1 MNDQKIREI
10 EGRYK
15 AWIVIMLAFGA
26 LLVCWLFGMQILD
39 YDEYQQKVIDSIQ
52 SYKVVPADRGEIY
65 DRNMVVL
72 ATDTKVYRI
81 FIDPSQL
88 KEEPIKKK
96 VCEGLSEIL
105 DVDYK
110 VIYERASKENRADE
124 TVKKN
129 VEEADANLVRAFIEE
144 NGFQRKIYLEATS
157 SRYYPYGSLAANV
170 IGAMG
175 TDGGMFGLEMKYNTY
190 LKGTNG
196 RYITTKNAQGQSMP
210 SEYSSYVEP
219 KDGYNLVTTIDI
231 TLQSMLEKNIKDA
244 WENANAQNRV
254 TGILMDPNDGSIL
267 AMATYPNFDLNTPY
281 VLDADSQKLLEKSGF
296 EEGSKEYNEYFWE
309 LVYKM
314 WNNKAVTELYEPG
327 STMKVITTAMALEE
341 NVVKFTDM
349 FTCTG
354 SHTVAQTKISCHK
367 RSGHETH
374 SFDYMLQQSCNP
386 TMMQVAAKIGNKTFY
401 DYFISFGY
409 TARTG
414 IDLPGEERGIYT
426 KLSGFNAV
434 ELACYSFGQT
444 FKTTPIQQLS
454 AIASVANG
462 GYLVTPHV
470 VKAFTD
476 SNGNIVEELDYPVS
490 RQVVSSGVCALL
502 RNVLED
508 GVSGDGGAR
517 NAYVAGYK
525 IAAKTGTSEKRDK
538 VNPETGERDLRIA
551 SCVAMAPA
559 DKPIVVSI
567 LIVDE
572 PKTNTVFGSALAA
585 PYTASLM
592 ADVLPYLGVDRQYSD
607 KEMSRVVMTV
617 DQYTGMKV
625 SDAQKAIE
633 GESVKCVVV
642 GKGDTVLKQVPQK
655 GEKITKING
664 SKIIIY
670 TEESGFADP
679 MTVPSVVGKSASV
692 AITTLQAAGFN
703 VYIEGAT
710 NFSEGAGATVIAQL
724 PDNKTLLENGD
735 VVTIVCRYLN
745 MTD

>member
-1 MNDQKIREI
+1 MNEQRIREI
-10 EGRYK
+10 EGRYR
-15 AWIVIMLAFGA
+15 AWIIIMIIFGIT
-26 LLVCWLFGMQILD
+26 LVSGLFTMQILN

-52 SYKVVPADRGEIY
+52 SYKTVPADRGEIY
-65 DRNMVVL
+65 DRNGVVL
-72 ATDTKVYRI
+72 ATNTKVYRI

-88 KEEPIKKK
+88 KEESVKKK
-96 VCEGLSEIL
+96 VCQGLSEIL
-105 DVDYK
+105 DVDYQT
-110 VIYERASKENRADE
+110 IYERASKENRADE
-124 TVKKN
+124 TVKKG
-129 VEEADANLVRAFIEE
+129 VEEADANLVRAFIEK

-281 VLDADSQKLLEKSGF
+281 VLDADSQKILDKSGF
-296 EEGSKEYNEYFWE
+296 EEGSKEYNNLFWE
-309 LVYKM
+309 LIYKM

-327 STMKVITTAMALEE
+327 STMKVVTTAMALEE
-341 NVVKFTDM
+341 NVVKFTDT
-349 FTCTG
+349 FNCTG
-354 SHTVAQTKISCHK
+354 SFTVAGTKISCHQ
-367 RSGHETH
+367 RRGHGQHE
-374 SFDYMLQQSCNP
+374 FDYMLQQSCNP
-386 TMMQVAAKIGNKTFY
+386 TMMQVAARIGNKTFY

-409 TARTG
+409 TAKTG
-414 IDLPGEERGIYT
+414 VDLPGEENGIYT

-444 FKTTPIQQLS
+444 FKTTPIQQL
-454 AIASVANG
+454 AAVASIANG

-470 VKAFTD
+470 VKGFTD
-476 SNGNIVEELDYPVS
+476 SNGNIVEEFDYQPV
-490 RQVVSSGVCALL
+490 RQVVSSGVCSVI

-538 VNPETGERDLRIA
+538 VNPETGEKDLRIA

-585 PYTASLM
+585 PYTANLM
-592 ADVLPYLGVDRQYSD
+592 ADVLPYMGVERQYSD
-607 KEMSRVVMTV
+607 KEMSRVGMTV
-617 DQYTGMKV
+617 GQYVGMSV
-625 SDAQKAIE
+625 EDAKKGIE
-633 GESVKCVVV
+633 NNGVTCVVV
-642 GKGDTVLKQVPQK
+642 GKGKTVLKQVPQK
-655 GEKITKING
+655 GETITKING

-670 TEESGFADP
+670 TEEGALESP
-679 MTVPSVVGKSASV
+679 KSVPNVVGLRASV

-703 VYIEGAT
+703 VYIEGST
-710 NFSEGAGATVIAQL
+710 NFSEGSGATVIQQY
-724 PDNKTLLENGD
+724 PEDKTLLERGD
-735 VVTIVCRYLN
+735 IVRIVCRYLD

>member
-10 EGRYK
+10 EGRYR
-15 AWIVIMLAFGA
+15 AWIIIMIAFGA

-52 SYKVVPADRGEIY
+52 SYKVVPAERGEIY

-72 ATDTKVYRI
+72 ATNTKVYRI

-88 KEEPIKKK
+88 KEEPVKRK
-96 VCEGLSEIL
+96 VCQGLSEIL

-110 VIYERASKENRADE
+110 TIYERASKENRADE
-124 TVKKN
+124 TIKKN

-144 NGFQRKIYLEATS
+144 NGLQRQIYLEATS

-231 TLQSMLEKNIKDA
+231 TLQSMLEKNVKDA

-267 AMATYPNFDLNTPY
+267 AMATYPNFDLNSPY
-281 VLDADSQKLLEKSGF
+281 TLDAESQKLLDDSGF

-341 NVVKFTDM
+341 NVVKFTDT
-349 FTCTG
+349 FSCTG
-354 SHTVAQTKISCHK
+354 SYVVAGTRISCHK
-367 RSGHETH
+367 KSGHKTNN
-374 SFDYMLQQSCNP
+374 FDYMLQQSCNP
-386 TMMQVAAKIGNKTFY
+386 TMMQVADKIGNKTFY

-409 TARTG
+409 TSKTG
-414 IDLPGEERGIYT
+414 IDLPGEEGGIYT
-426 KLSGFNAV
+426 KLSGFNEV

-454 AIASVANG
+454 AIATVANG

-476 SNGNIVEELDYPVS
+476 NNGNIIEEFEYPAS
-490 RQVVSSGVCALL
+490 RQVVSKGVCALI
-502 RNVLED
+502 RDVLED

-538 VNPETGERDLRIA
+538 VNPETGEKDLRIA

-572 PKTNTVFGSALAA
+572 PKTNTSFGSALAA

-592 ADVLPYLGVDRQYSD
+592 ADVLPYLGVERQYSD
-607 KEMSRVVMTV
+607 QEMSRVGMTV
-617 DQYTGMKV
+617 SQYMGMSV
-625 SDAQKAIE
+625 ADAKKSIE
-633 GESVKCVVV
+633 NAGVKCVIV
-642 GKGDTVLKQVPQK
+642 GNGDTVLKQVPQN

-670 TEESGFADP
+670 TEEGGFEAP
-679 MTVPSVVGKSASV
+679 KKVPNVVGLEASV

-703 VYIEGAT
+703 VFIEGST
-710 NFSEGAGATVIAQL
+710 NFTEGTGATVIEQT
-724 PDNKTLLENGD
+724 PEDKTLLENGD
-735 VVTIVCRYLN
+735 VVRIVCRYLN

>member
-10 EGRYK
+10 DGRYK
-15 AWIVIMLAFGA
+15 AWMFIMLVFGA

-72 ATDTKVYRI
+72 ATNTKVYRV

-88 KEEPIKKK
+88 KEENVKKK

-105 DVDYK
+105 GVDYDT
-110 VIYERASKENRADE
+110 IYQRASKENRADE
-124 TVKKN
+124 TVKKG
-129 VEEADANLVRAFIEE
+129 VEEADANLVRAFIEK

-231 TLQSMLEKNIKDA
+231 TLQSMLEKNVKDA

-281 VLDADSQKLLEKSGF
+281 VLDEESQKLLDKSGF
-296 EEGSKEYNEYFWE
+296 EEGSDEYNNYFWE

-327 STMKVITTAMALEE
+327 STMKVITTAMALDE
-341 NVVKFTDM
+341 NVVKFSDT
-349 FTCTG
+349 FTCSG
-354 SHTVAQTKISCHK
+354 SLTVAGTRISCHQK
-367 RSGHETH
+367 YGHKEHT
-374 SFDYMLQQSCNP
+374 FDYMLQQSCNP
-386 TMMQVAAKIGNKTFY
+386 TMMQVAARIGNKTFY
-401 DYFISFGY
+401 EYFISFGY
-409 TARTG
+409 TTKTG
-414 IDLPGEERGIYT
+414 IDLPGEEKGIYT

-444 FKTTPIQQLS
+444 FKTTPVQQLA
-454 AIASVANG
+454 AIASIANG
-462 GYLVTPHV
+462 GYIVTPHV
-470 VKAFTD
+470 VKAFSD
-476 SNGNIVEELDYPVS
+476 NNGNIVQEFEYPTS
-490 RQVVSSGVCALL
+490 RQVVSSGVCSII
-502 RNVLED
+502 RDVLED
-508 GVSGDGGAR
+508 GVSGTGGAR

-538 VNPETGERDLRIA
+538 VNPETGEKDLRIA

-559 DKPIVVSI
+559 DKPVVVSI

-585 PYTASLM
+585 PYTANLM
-592 ADVLPYLGVDRQYSD
+592 ADVLPYLGVERQYSEQ
-607 KEMSRVVMTV
+607 EMSRVGMTV
-617 DQYTGMKV
+617 SQYMGMSV
-625 SDAQKAIE
+625 TDAKKAIE
-633 GESVKCVVV
+633 AQGVNCVVI
-642 GKGDTVLKQVPQK
+642 GNGDTVLKQVPQK
-655 GEKITKING
+655 GEKMTKLNG

-670 TEESGFADP
+670 TEEGALEEPKS
-679 MTVPSVVGKSASV
+679 VPDVVGKEASV
-692 AITTLQAAGFN
+692 AISTLQAAGFN
-703 VYIEGAT
+703 IYIEGST
-710 NFSEGAGATVIAQL
+710 NFNQGNGATVIEQI
-724 PDNKTLLENGD
+724 PNSKTLLERGD
-735 VVTIVCRYLN
+735 VVTIVCRYLD